1 MENTANFKWI
11 DSKERG
17 HVLVAP
23 FFLSFKKLVAVC
35 INLTILGFLK
45 NKKMK
50 DFWNARY
57 GDEVYAYGT
66 SPNVFFSSE
75 FKKIPPGKAL
85 FPAEGEGRNAVF
97 AACCGWEVVA
107 FDQSDAARIKAMQ
120 LAADKGVEIDYEVTS
135 LDDFDAK
142 EESFDALVLIY
153 AHFPGPV
160 RKFFH
165 QKLAR
170 LVKPGGYLIVEGFS
184 KRHLEYNSVNERAG
198 GPKEWS
204 MLFSL
209 EELETDFSDFEIHF
223 SEETTVQLNEGLY
236 HVGESAV
243 VRLVG
248 IKK

>member
-1 MENTANFKWI
+1 MADARVF
-11 DSKERG
+11 
-17 HVLVAP
+17 
-23 FFLSFKKLVAVC
+23 
-35 INLTILGFLK
+35 K

-57 GDEVYAYGT
+57 GEEVYAYGT
-66 SPNVFFSSE
+66 APNVFFSSE
-75 FKKIPPGKAL
+75 FKKILPGKAL

-107 FDQSDAARIKAMQ
+107 FDQSDAGRTKALQ
-120 LAADKGVEIDYEVTS
+120 LAAAKGVEIDYIVTS
-135 LDDFDAK
+135 VTDFDAK
-142 EESFDALVLIY
+142 EEAFDALVLVY
-153 AHFPGPV
+153 AHFPEPV
-160 RKFFH
+160 RKIFH

-170 LVKPGGYLIVEGFS
+170 MLKPGGYLVLEGFS
-184 KRHLEYNSVNERAG
+184 KRHLEFNSVNERAG
-198 GPKEWS
+198 GPKDWS

-209 EELETDFSDFEIHF
+209 EELTADFSDFEIQF

-248 IKK
+248 RKK